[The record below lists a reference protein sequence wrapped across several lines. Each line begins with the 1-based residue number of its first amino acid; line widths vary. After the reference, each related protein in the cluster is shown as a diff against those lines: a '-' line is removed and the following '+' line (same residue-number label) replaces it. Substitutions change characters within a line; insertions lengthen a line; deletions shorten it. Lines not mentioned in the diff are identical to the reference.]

1 MPAGGCHVSSSSSG
15 YGWTG
20 RRFLAR
26 CWSIAALTQIR
37 LSQDLT
43 LPPRNEVRLRYA
55 EKKASW
61 TASDAWSRSGTIRTT
76 RANSWSWYSVT
87 RSLNA
92 SRSPSLARSRR
103 EMSRR
108 WTGSSVTVV
117 ERRSSTVGGSLR
129 TAILRLGE
137 SSIGL
142 RPDAAVGDAV
152 PRVTDRRRYDGARTA
167 AGVAE

>member
-1 MPAGGCHVSSSSSG
+1 M
-15 YGWTG
+15 
-20 RRFLAR
+20 
-26 CWSIAALTQIR
+26 AALTQIG

-142 RPDAAVGDAV
+142 RARR
-152 PRVTDRRRYDGARTA
+152 PRYGPGSCGTLRACHENRGLPAHDCGLFVRGKGTLEPRPVT
-167 AGVAE
+167 